1 MGQRI
6 KTITRF
12 LIPLFVLMGLG
23 YIIQVQFNLGA
34 KNFLQQS
41 YAINSLL
48 ALAALLLL
56 EWGIHKKKDNIAVLY
71 LITVALKFITYF
83 LFFHPRFYLD
93 GVLNRQEFFIFF
105 APYAIGLILEIVLLA
120 RRYR

>member
-1 MGQRI
+1 MGKRI

>member
-1 MGQRI
+1 LGQRI

-12 LIPLFVLMGLG
+12 LIPLCVLMGLG

>member
-71 LITVALKFITYF
+71 LITLALKFITYF

>member
-1 MGQRI
+1 LGQRI

-93 GVLNRQEFFIFF
+93 EVLNRQEFFIFF

>member
-1 MGQRI
+1 M
-6 KTITRF
+6 TRF

>member
-1 MGQRI
+1 
-6 KTITRF
+6 
-12 LIPLFVLMGLG
+12 MGLG

-48 ALAALLLL
+48 ALAALLSL

>member
-1 MGQRI
+1 
-6 KTITRF
+6 
-12 LIPLFVLMGLG
+12 MGLG

-105 APYAIGLILEIVLLA
+105 VPYAIGLILEIVLLA

>member
-1 MGQRI
+1 LGQRI

-41 YAINSLL
+41 YAINSFL

>member
-1 MGQRI
+1 LGQRI

>member
-48 ALAALLLL
+48 TLAALLLL

>member
-120 RRYR
+120 SRYR

>member
-1 MGQRI
+1 LGQRI

-120 RRYR
+120 RRYS